1 MSAEAMP
8 TAASPNAVA
17 ESIQHSQQSKSQ
29 RLRVSAGIAGIA
41 CRSRPH
47 PRRLRLRG
55 VDGRRHPRRGIRA
68 GHPTVNRREHAH
80 QPAEPQ
86 RRRRGCRAVCAA
98 IRGHGPD
105 VDGGNSPHH
114 RLQVVT
120 PSCATWRGLRP
131 VAVPRGGGYD
141 LAAGDTTSRRGLRP
155 VAGPRGGGYDLAAG
169 VAPPSA
175 THTGRRESACP
186 PPRGRIAS
194 KSPTVIIPRP
204 LEGLIS
210 PPAKLAGG
218 ETTSRRELLLPPRLR
233 SPATRTY
240 PPPPG
245 RIPRHHG
252 FRARRLEHTG
262 RSIRSGAREHRRGTQ
277 RPRRTQTATGA
288 LIAG

>member
-1 MSAEAMP
+1 MP
-8 TAASPNAVA
+8 TADSPNAVA

-55 VDGRRHPRRGIRA
+55 VDGRRHPRRGIHA
-68 GHPTVNRREHAH
+68 GHPAVNRREHAH

-120 PSCATWRGLRP
+120 PSCATWRGKRP
-131 VAVPRGGGYD
+131 VAV
-141 LAAGDTTSRRGLRP
+141 
-155 VAGPRGGGYDLAAG
+155 PRGGGYDLAAG

-233 SPATRTY
+233 FPATRTY